1 MDDQRIRI
9 EANRVA
15 GNSLDKRTWNEVD
28 IAEAGI
34 RRGIELHREHTRQ
47 LDTQIDAEIRKDRRD
62 RFAAAALTGFIS
74 ACDDFDARHFD
85 DSVCARSS
93 IEMADAVL
101 SLLDSESSET
111 SETFERESEGKL

>member
-1 MDDQRIRI
+1 MDDIDRQTLAMFRPCGPVRRPSDAERIAHL
-9 EANRVA
+9 EETN
-15 GNSLDKRTWNEVD
+15 
-28 IAEAGI
+28 
-34 RRGIELHREHTRQ
+34 RQ
-47 LDTQIDAEIRKDRRD
+47 LRLKLQTENNARRD
-62 RFAAAALTGFIS
+62 RFIAAALTGFIS